1 MAESDDQKISQKIEE
16 YAGLISKSLAS
27 KLVSTSSSLVTKNSK
42 NLSLAASILSSKSQ
56 IFSNGRKNRTLVLM
70 LTDGTTFPLV
80 LFDSNAKKYSHLLFG
95 DEISIFD
102 AYESGGELY
111 LSTNGKIELVAR
123 KIISSFETASSFV
136 SGSLYNF
143 LSFVSLSDGKIHFSD
158 GFSKCPFPLASQNS
172 ALEKACASN
181 SFALMEKLKFV
192 SDHFELSYDSRIFIQ
207 KSPLSSLKI
216 TDFKISEKNSVELF
230 TSSNKNFVFDLNTF
244 LSLIGEKLPLDLS
257 SENFLKLKKQ
267 TLLNSVIV
275 LDSDGRAK
283 QIRSD

>member
-1 MAESDDQKISQKIEE
+1 
-16 YAGLISKSLAS
+16 
-27 KLVSTSSSLVTKNSK
+27 
-42 NLSLAASILSSKSQ
+42 
-56 IFSNGRKNRTLVLM
+56 M

-80 LFDSNAKKYSHLLFG
+80 LFDSNAKKYSHLIFG

-158 GFSKCPFPLASQNS
+158 GFSKCPFPLVSQNS

-181 SFALMEKLKFV
+181 SFALIEKLKFV

-207 KSPLSSLKI
+207 KPPLSSLKI

>member
-70 LTDGTTFPLV
+70 LTDGTTFSLV
-80 LFDSNAKKYSHLLFG
+80 LFDSNATKYSHLIFG

-158 GFSKCPFPLASQNS
+158 GFSKCPFPLVSQNF

-181 SFALMEKLKFV
+181 SFALIEKLKFV

-207 KSPLSSLKI
+207 KPPLSSLKI

>member
-27 KLVSTSSSLVTKNSK
+27 KLVSTSSSLATKNSK
-42 NLSLAASILSSKSQ
+42 NLSFAASILSSKSQ

-158 GFSKCPFPLASQNS
+158 GFSKCPFPLVSQNF

-181 SFALMEKLKFV
+181 SFALIEKLKFV

-207 KSPLSSLKI
+207 KPPLSSLKI

>member
-1 MAESDDQKISQKIEE
+1 VAESDDQKISQKIEE

-42 NLSLAASILSSKSQ
+42 NLSFAASILSSKSQ

-70 LTDGTTFPLV
+70 LTDGTTFSLV
-80 LFDSNAKKYSHLLFG
+80 LFDSNATKYSHLIFG

-158 GFSKCPFPLASQNS
+158 GFSKCPFPLVSQNF

-181 SFALMEKLKFV
+181 SFALIEKLKFV

-207 KSPLSSLKI
+207 KPPLSSLKI

>member
-1 MAESDDQKISQKIEE
+1 VAESDDQKISQKIEE

-70 LTDGTTFPLV
+70 LTDGTTFSLV
-80 LFDSNAKKYSHLLFG
+80 LFDSNATKYSHLIFG

-158 GFSKCPFPLASQNS
+158 GFSKCPFPLVSQNF

-181 SFALMEKLKFV
+181 SFALIEKLKFV

-207 KSPLSSLKI
+207 KPPLSSLKI

>member
-42 NLSLAASILSSKSQ
+42 NLSFAASILSSKSQ

-70 LTDGTTFPLV
+70 LTDGTTFSLV
-80 LFDSNAKKYSHLLFG
+80 LFDSNATKYSHLIFG

-158 GFSKCPFPLASQNS
+158 GFSKCPFPLVSQNF

-181 SFALMEKLKFV
+181 SFALIEKLKFV

-207 KSPLSSLKI
+207 KPPLSSLKI